1 MTTYEEAT
9 QIIREVEDLE
19 GNWLFQ
25 NFVAQA
31 HSRYILQ
38 RLQAAP
44 ETWPPYRLSDEDL
57 HYTAH
62 YLFWQG
68 LQLKSAPEYRERGD
82 WYIKLG
88 CEILEF
94 LYASLQPGRP
104 DRTDQLFNA
113 ALGYYTSGYYAR
125 AYVLMRDLQT
135 QAKLPQEFEL
145 LRRLF
150 EKDLAG
156 MRQLTSTVLE
166 AEAFS
171 DEMIAIGLR
180 DGTLPQDDALDRILH
195 ASLNRAFSYFIEYP
209 KSGHRPLFDR
219 ARELVD
225 HGIQLALRTGFVDWW
240 WLFYCTRHL
249 FDEYDANALWTVLSP
264 MGGDDPDK
272 RFVEP
277 YIRANYTRR
286 IPVIELWRSQK
297 AALPYINEPAR
308 GSYCLKMPTSAGKTR
323 IAELAILRFLLDH
336 REDPTAKCVYVAPF
350 RSLAVEIENSFRK
363 SFHPLG
369 VRVSELYGGF
379 ELSPIERLLMDETR
393 IIVATPEKID
403 AFLRYNPEF
412 ADQIRLI
419 VIDEGHIISLSDRGI
434 RYEFFLH
441 RLVRRF
447 AQKDVRVFFLSAI
460 LPNTDEFAQWITG
473 DPDNVITKEWR
484 PSRLLIGE
492 LRWNGKS
499 ARIDY
504 FEADHERLGHECF
517 VPTFILPID
526 PRGLPGIRYRRP
538 FPHDIGE
545 VVAEAGVR
553 FAQQGTTMIFCAR
566 KVSVK
571 PMAENVIRSLRIHTA
586 QAEQDGG
593 KFTLSVDADI
603 DEALQECIRVTEEHM
618 GRDNKVAGYLRAGFV
633 IHHADIPKPVRIQLE
648 QLVRSGA
655 IRLIVATTTL
665 AQGVN
670 FPIQTVVV
678 YGLSHGYDQ
687 QLTPITFWNIC
698 GRAGRGMHENEGQV
712 LFAVDIDLPN
722 VRLNNTKGLKP
733 IQIEQRTKYKRKKRI
748 EKEEQIRKRI
758 IEGYRTYRLLSSL
771 HQLLFLIV
779 RNWKEVHGN
788 VDVAELCT
796 RLAENDLSWLS
807 PKRGKDIGRR
817 LDVLD
822 AELLALIE
830 EVGHSVVSPDVIQRV
845 MENSLLFLQAA
856 KVEDIQEAEEAV
868 AQLRDMLFAR
878 WQYVSSK
885 IQADDARRRRFYK
898 LGFPLHDCQVIEDN
912 TTQLMALLLQA
923 SDFDCWSAVERCAY
937 LVQLAGFLLDNVA
950 ELEPADNPAHGC
962 WKRALTLWLF
972 GSSPNEIAT
981 DDDVSK
987 CTHSPAEISIYI
999 EDAFV
1004 YKLPWGLNALIAYF
1018 TDVAKETDVELPPIV
1033 SYFSA
1038 LVKYGVH
1045 DPVASSLLAF
1055 GLESRKLAL
1064 KLAAVYSEDTTKAGG
1079 ALIWLLNLS
1088 EDELGSLGF
1097 SEMETRSVSVAQES
1111 AWSFKQSTPVQP
1123 QVERLKV
1130 LTDRSDVI
1138 GHLAP
1143 GDMLTLR
1150 MHPDVS
1156 LRTYSLST
1164 LDGARIG
1171 LYEHH
1176 KSILPQWANSDRVSV
1191 RVTDVERVDDG
1202 QLCLHVAVE
1211 LV

>member
-1 MTTYEEAT
+1 MTYEEAT
-9 QIIREVEDLE
+9 QIIQEVADLE
-19 GNWLFQ
+19 GNQRFQ
-25 NFVAQA
+25 KFVAQA
-31 HSRYILQ
+31 HSRSILQ
-38 RLQAAP
+38 SLQAAP
-44 ETWPPYRLSDEDL
+44 ETWPKYTLSDEDL

-68 LQLKSAPEYRERGD
+68 LQLKSVPEYRERGD

-94 LYASLQPGRP
+94 LYVSLPPGHP

-113 ALGYYTSGYYAR
+113 ALGYYISGYYAR

-135 QAKLPQEFEL
+135 QAELPQEIEL

-150 EKDLAG
+150 EKDFVG
-156 MRQLTSTVLE
+156 MRQLISAVLE

-171 DEMIAIGLR
+171 DEMIATGLR
-180 DGTLPQDDALDRILH
+180 DGALSQDDALDRIFH

-209 KSGHRPLFDR
+209 KTGHRSLFDR
-219 ARELVD
+219 ARELID

-240 WLFYCTRHL
+240 WLFYCTRYL
-249 FDEYDANALWTVLSP
+249 FDEYDANAFWTVLSP

-277 YIRANYTRR
+277 YIRTNYIRR
-286 IPVIELWRSQK
+286 IPVIELWRSQT

-350 RSLAVEIENSFRK
+350 RSLAVEIENSFRE

-379 ELSPIERLLMDETR
+379 ELGPIERLLMEETR

-412 ADQIRLI
+412 AKQTRLI

-447 AQKDVRVFFLSAI
+447 AQKDVRVFFLSAV

-492 LRWNGKS
+492 LRWNGES

-504 FEADHERLGHECF
+504 FEADHKPLGHECF
-517 VPTFILPID
+517 VPSFILPID
-526 PRGLPGIRYRRP
+526 PRGLPGVRYRRS

-566 KVSVK
+566 KVSVE
-571 PMAENVIRSLRIHTA
+571 PMAESVIRSLRVHTA
-586 QAEQDGG
+586 LAEQDGTE
-593 KFTLSVDADI
+593 FALPVDEGA
-603 DEALQECIRVTEEHM
+603 DEALQECIRVAEEHM
-618 GRDNKVAGYLRAGFV
+618 GRDNKVAEYLRAGFV
-633 IHHADIPKPVRIQLE
+633 IHHADIPKPVRIRLE

-665 AQGVN
+665 AHGVN
-670 FPIQTVVV
+670 FPIQTVIVH
-678 YGLSHGYDQ
+678 GLSHGYDQ
-687 QLTPITFWNIC
+687 QLTPIMFWNIC

-712 LFAVDIDLPN
+712 LFAVDLDLPN
-722 VRLNNTKGLKP
+722 VRLNDTTGLTA
-733 IQIEQRTKYKRKKRI
+733 IQIQQRTRFKRQKRI
-748 EKEEQIRKRI
+748 ERETLLRKDI
-758 IEGYRTYRLLSSL
+758 IEGYHTYRLLSSL
-771 HQLLFLIV
+771 RELLFLIV
-779 RNWKEVHGN
+779 QNWKEVHGG

-796 RLAENDLSWLS
+796 RLAENDLGWLS
-807 PKRGKDIGRR
+807 SRWRKDVGRW

-822 AELLALIE
+822 TELLALIE
-830 EVGHSVVSPDVIQRV
+830 ELGHNVVSPDVIQRV
-845 MENSLLFLQAA
+845 MEVSLLFLQAMT
-856 KVEDIQEAEEAV
+856 VEDAEAAT
-868 AQLRDMLFAR
+868 AWLREMLFAR
-878 WQYVSSK
+878 WQYVSSI
-885 IQADDARRRRFYK
+885 IQANDDRRRRFYK
-898 LGFPLHDCQVIEDN
+898 LGFPLRDCRAIEDN
-912 TTQLMALLLQA
+912 AAQLLTLLLRA
-923 SDFDCWSAVERCAY
+923 SDFEHWSAAERCAY
-937 LVQLAGFLLDNVA
+937 LVQLAEFLLSNVA
-950 ELEPADNPAHGC
+950 ELKPDDNPTHGC
-962 WKRALTLWLF
+962 WEQVLRLWLC
-972 GSSPNEIAT
+972 GNSPNEIAA

-987 CTHSPAEISIYI
+987 CTRSPTEVSTYI

-1004 YKLPWGLNALIAYF
+1004 YKLPWGLNALIAYLA
-1018 TDVAKETDVELPPIV
+1018 DMVEDTIVDLPPV
-1033 SYFSA
+1033 ASYFPA

-1045 DPVASSLLAF
+1045 DPVASCLLAF

-1064 KLAAVYSEDTTKAGG
+1064 KLAAVYPGETTEAGSV
-1079 ALIWLLNLS
+1079 LMWFLELS
-1088 EDELGSLGF
+1088 KDELTSVGLSKQ
-1097 SEMETRSVSVAQES
+1097 ETRIVSVAQES
-1111 AWSFKQSTPVQP
+1111 AWSLKQSTPAQP
-1123 QVERLKV
+1123 QVDRLEV
-1130 LTDRSDVI
+1130 LTDRSDAVI
-1138 GHLAP
+1138 RLAP

-1150 MHPDVS
+1150 VHPDVS
-1156 LRTYSLST
+1156 PRAYSLST
-1164 LDGARIG
+1164 LWGARIG
-1171 LYEHH
+1171 LYEHYE
-1176 KSILPQWANSDRVSV
+1176 STSPQWVNSDRVSM
-1191 RVTDVERVDDG
+1191 RVTNVEQADNG
-1202 QLCLHVAVE
+1202 QIRLQVEVAV
-1211 LV
+1211 L

>member
-9 QIIREVEDLE
+9 QIIQEVAGLE
-19 GNWLFQ
+19 GNQRFQ
-25 NFVAQA
+25 KFVAQA
-31 HSRYILQ
+31 HSRSILQ
-38 RLQAAP
+38 SLQAAP
-44 ETWPPYRLSDEDL
+44 ETWPKYTLSDEDL

-68 LQLKSAPEYRERGD
+68 LQLKSVPEYRERGD

-94 LYASLQPGRP
+94 LYASLQPGHP
-104 DRTDQLFNA
+104 DCTDQLFNA
-113 ALGYYTSGYYAR
+113 ALGYYISGYYAR

-135 QAKLPQEFEL
+135 QAELPQELEL

-150 EKDLAG
+150 EKDLVG
-156 MRQLTSTVLE
+156 MRQLISAVLE

-171 DEMIAIGLR
+171 DEMIATGLR
-180 DGTLPQDDALDRILH
+180 DGTLSQDDALDRILH

-209 KSGHRPLFDR
+209 KTGHRPLFDR
-219 ARELVD
+219 ASELVD

-249 FDEYDANALWTVLSP
+249 FDEYDANAFWTILSP

-277 YIRANYTRR
+277 YIRANYIRR
-286 IPVIELWRSQK
+286 IPVVELWRSQT
-297 AALPYINEPAR
+297 AALPYINEPTR

-350 RSLAVEIENSFRK
+350 RSLAVEIENSFRE

-379 ELSPIERLLMDETR
+379 ELSPIERLLMEETR

-412 ADQIRLI
+412 AEQIRLI

-447 AQKDVRVFFLSAI
+447 ARKKVRIFFLSAV

-492 LRWNGKS
+492 LQWNGKS

-504 FEADHERLGHECF
+504 SEADHEPLGHECF
-517 VPTFILPID
+517 VPTFIPPID
-526 PRGLPGIRYRRP
+526 PRGLPGIRYSRL

-545 VVAEAGVR
+545 VIAEAGVR

-566 KVSVK
+566 KGSVK
-571 PMAENVIRSLRIHTA
+571 PMARNIMRSLKIHTA
-586 QAEQDGG
+586 LADRDGTE
-593 KFTLSVDADI
+593 FALPVNEDAN
-603 DEALQECIRVTEEHM
+603 EALQECIRVAEEHM
-618 GRDNKVAGYLRAGFV
+618 GRDNKVTEYLRAGFV
-633 IHHADIPKPVRIQLE
+633 IHHADIPKPVRIRLE

-655 IRLIVATTTL
+655 IRLVVATTTL

-670 FPIQTVVV
+670 FPIRTVIVH
-678 YGLSHGYDQ
+678 GLSHGYDQ

-712 LFAVDIDLPN
+712 LFAVDLDLPN
-722 VRLNNTKGLKP
+722 VRLKTPKGLSDFEIRRRTNYRRKMR
-733 IQIEQRTKYKRKKRI
+733 IQE
-748 EKEEQIRKRI
+748 EEQIRKDI

-771 HQLLFLIV
+771 RQLLFLIV
-779 RNWKEVHGN
+779 QNWKEARGDVN
-788 VDVAELCT
+788 VAELCT
-796 RLAENDLSWLS
+796 RLAENDLGWLS
-807 PKRGKDIGRR
+807 SKWKKDVGRW

-822 AELLALIE
+822 AELLALVE
-830 EVGHSVVSPDVIQRV
+830 ELGHDVVSPDVIQRV
-845 MENSLLFLQAA
+845 MEGSLLFLQAA
-856 KVEDIQEAEEAV
+856 KVEDAETV
-868 AQLRDMLFAR
+868 MVWLREMLFAR
-878 WQYVSSK
+878 WRYVHSVVRTN
-885 IQADDARRRRFYK
+885 DRRRRFYK
-898 LGFPLHDCQVIEDN
+898 LGFPLRDCQAIEDN
-912 TTQLMALLLQA
+912 AAQLLALLLRA
-923 SDFDCWSAVERCAY
+923 SDFERWSAAKRCAY
-937 LVQLAGFLLDNVA
+937 LVQLTGFLLGNVA
-950 ELEPADNPAHGC
+950 ELEPKDNPTHDC
-962 WKRALTLWLF
+962 WEQVLTLWLF
-972 GSSPNEIAT
+972 GCSPNEIAA
-981 DDDVSK
+981 DDDVSR
-987 CTHSPAEISIYI
+987 CTRSPAEVSTYI

-1004 YKLPWGLNALIAYF
+1004 YKLPWGLNALIAYL
-1018 TDVAKETDVELPPIV
+1018 TDVAEDATVELPPVV
-1033 SYFSA
+1033 SYFPA

-1045 DPVASSLLAF
+1045 DPVASCLLAF

-1064 KLAAVYSEDTTKAGG
+1064 KLAAAYPEDATEAGSVLMWFLG
-1079 ALIWLLNLS
+1079 LSKDALA
-1088 EDELGSLGF
+1088 SLGF
-1097 SEMETRSVSVAQES
+1097 SEQETRSVSATQES
-1111 AWSFKQSTPVQP
+1111 AWSFKQSTPAQP

-1130 LTDRSDVI
+1130 LTDRSDAVAR
-1138 GHLAP
+1138 LAP

-1150 MHPDVS
+1150 LCPEVS
-1156 LRTYSLST
+1156 PRVYSLST
-1164 LDGARIG
+1164 LWGARIG
-1171 LYEHH
+1171 LFEHH
-1176 KSILPQWANSDRVSV
+1176 GPIPPQWANSDRVSV
-1191 RVTDVERVDDG
+1191 HVINVEQPDDG
-1202 QLCLHVAVE
+1202 QVRLQVE
-1211 LV
+1211 VEVV

>member
-9 QIIREVEDLE
+9 QIIQEVAGLE
-19 GNWLFQ
+19 GNRLFQ

-44 ETWPPYRLSDEDL
+44 ETWPLYRLSDEDL

-68 LQLKSAPEYRERGD
+68 LQLKSVPEHCERGD
-82 WYIKLG
+82 QYIKLG

-94 LYASLQPGRP
+94 LYASLPFGHP
-104 DRTDQLFNA
+104 DRTEQLFNA
-113 ALGYYTSGYYAR
+113 AFGYYISGYYAR

-135 QAKLPQEFEL
+135 QTELPQELEL

-156 MRQLTSTVLE
+156 MRQLISAVLE

-171 DEMIAIGLR
+171 DEMIATGLR
-180 DGTLPQDDALDRILH
+180 DGTLSQDNALDRILH

-225 HGIQLALRTGFVDWW
+225 HGTQLALRTGFVDWW

-264 MGGDDPDK
+264 MGGDDPNK

-277 YIRANYTRR
+277 YIRANYIRR
-286 IPVIELWRSQK
+286 IPVIELWRSQT
-297 AALPYINEPAR
+297 AALPFINEPTR

-336 REDPTAKCVYVAPF
+336 HEDSAAKCVYVAPF

-379 ELSPIERLLMDETR
+379 ELSPIERLLMEETR

-412 ADQIRLI
+412 AEQIRLI

-447 AQKDVRVFFLSAI
+447 AQKDVRVFFLSAV

-484 PSRLLIGE
+484 PSRLLTGE

-504 FEADHERLGHECF
+504 FEADHKPLGHECF
-517 VPTFILPID
+517 VPSFILPIA
-526 PRGLPGIRYRRP
+526 PRGLPGVRYRRS

-566 KVSVK
+566 KDSVK
-571 PMAENVIRSLRIHTA
+571 PMARNTMRSLKIHTA
-586 QAEQDGG
+586 LAERDGTE
-593 KFTLSVDADI
+593 FSLPMDVDA
-603 DEALQECIRVTEEHM
+603 DEALQECIRVAEEHM
-618 GRDNKVAGYLRAGFV
+618 GRDNKVAEYLRAGFV
-633 IHHADIPKPVRIQLE
+633 IHHADIPKPVRIRLE
-648 QLVRSGA
+648 QLVRRGA

-670 FPIQTVVV
+670 FPIQTVIVH
-678 YGLSHGYDQ
+678 GLSHGYDQ

-698 GRAGRGMHENEGQV
+698 GRAGRGMRENEGQV
-712 LFAVDIDLPN
+712 LFAVDLDLPN
-722 VRLNNTKGLKP
+722 VRLNDTTGLTA
-733 IQIEQRTKYKRKKRI
+733 IQIQQRTRFKRQKRI
-748 EKEEQIRKRI
+748 EKETLLRKNI

-771 HQLLFLIV
+771 RQLLFLIV
-779 RNWKEVHGN
+779 QNWKESHGE
-788 VDVAELCT
+788 VDMAELCT
-796 RLAENDLSWLS
+796 RLAENDLGWLS
-807 PKRGKDIGRR
+807 SKCNKDVGRW

-822 AELLALIE
+822 AELLALVE
-830 EVGHSVVSPDVIQRV
+830 ELGHDVVSPDVIQRV
-845 MENSLLFLQAA
+845 MEGSLLFLQAA
-856 KVEDIQEAEEAV
+856 KTEDAETALV
-868 AQLRDMLFAR
+868 WLREMLFAR
-878 WQYVSSK
+878 WRYVHSVVRTN
-885 IQADDARRRRFYK
+885 DRRRRFYK
-898 LGFPLHDCQVIEDN
+898 LGFPLHDCQAIEEN
-912 TTQLMALLLQA
+912 AAHLLALLLRA
-923 SDFDCWSAVERCAY
+923 SDFERWSAAERCTY
-937 LVQLAGFLLDNVA
+937 LVQLAGFLLGNVA
-950 ELEPADNPAHGC
+950 ELEPKDNPTHNC
-962 WKRALTLWLF
+962 WEQVLTLWLF
-972 GSSPNEIAT
+972 GCSPNEIAA
-981 DDDVSK
+981 DDDVSR
-987 CTHSPAEISIYI
+987 CTRSPAEVSTYI

-1004 YKLPWGLNALIAYF
+1004 YKSPWGLNALIAYL
-1018 TDVAKETDVELPPIV
+1018 TDVAEDATVELPPVV
-1033 SYFSA
+1033 SYFPA

-1045 DPVASSLLAF
+1045 DPVASCLLAC

-1064 KLAAVYSEDTTKAGG
+1064 KLAAGYPEDTTEAGSV
-1079 ALIWLLNLS
+1079 LMWFLELS
-1088 EDELGSLGF
+1088 EDELASVGL
-1097 SEMETRSVSVAQES
+1097 SEQETRIVSVAQES
-1111 AWSFKQSTPVQP
+1111 AWSLKQSTPAQP
-1123 QVERLKV
+1123 QVERLEV
-1130 LTDRSDVI
+1130 LTDRSDAVAR
-1138 GHLAP
+1138 LAP
-1143 GDMLTLR
+1143 GDILTLR
-1150 MHPDVS
+1150 LCPEVS
-1156 LRTYSLST
+1156 PRAYSLST
-1164 LDGARIG
+1164 LWGARIG

-1176 KSILPQWANSDRVSV
+1176 EPTSSQWANLDRVSV
-1191 RVTDVERVDDG
+1191 RVINVQQADNGQVRLQVQVEV
-1202 QLCLHVAVE
+1202 V
-1211 LV
+1211 